1 MHDATSLPTLPHAA
15 AIRAVAMIPA
25 AGKSR
30 RMGAAKLLLPWGDGT
45 VIEAVIAA
53 WRNSGVGDV
62 IAVVSAEDDRLA
74 ELCRTAGAHV
84 VAPPVPPPEMK
95 DSLQAAIA
103 FAERLNDPGSLP
115 DCFLVAPADMPWLES
130 ATIDR
135 LLAAFA
141 ESPAEIIV
149 PTHAGRRGHPIVVP
163 WPLAAEVMTLADGE
177 SLKTLVERH
186 PARTIECNVSI
197 LGDLDT
203 PEDYQAVRQ
212 RWKK

>member
-1 MHDATSLPTLPHAA
+1 M
-15 AIRAVAMIPA
+15 MPA

-30 RMGAAKLLLPWGDGT
+30 RMGTAKLLLSWGDST

-53 WRNSGVGDV
+53 WRKSSICDV
-62 IAVVSAEDDRLA
+62 IAIVSPLDDRLA
-74 ELCRTAGAHV
+74 EVCRAAGAHV
-84 VAPPVPPPEMK
+84 VVPPVPPAEMK

-135 LLAAFA
+135 LLAEFA

-163 WPLAAEVMTLADGE
+163 WNLAAEVLALADGD

-186 PARTIECNVSI
+186 PVRTIECDVSV

-203 PEDYQAVRQ
+203 PEDYQAARD

>member
-1 MHDATSLPTLPHAA
+1 
-15 AIRAVAMIPA
+15 MIPA

-45 VIEAVIAA
+45 VIAAVIAA
-53 WRNSGVGDV
+53 WRGSGVRDV
-62 IAVVSAEDDRLA
+62 IVVIAPDDLALAAE
-74 ELCRTAGAHV
+74 CQTAGATV
-84 VAPPVPPPEMK
+84 VVPPMPPAEMK
-95 DSLQAAIA
+95 NSLQAAIA
-103 FAERLNDPGSLP
+103 HAELLCERGLAF
-115 DCFLVAPADMPWLES
+115 DCFLVAPAALPWLES

-163 WPLAAEVMTLADGE
+163 WDLAAEVLALADGD

-186 PARTIECNVSI
+186 PVRTIECDVSV

-203 PEDYQAVRQ
+203 PEDYQAARD